1 MCVEVEHS
9 GHVKCD
15 GITTETQS
23 SGGTETLTVVE
34 P

>member
-1 MCVEVEHS
+1 MCIEVEHS

>member
-9 GHVKCD
+9 SHVKRD

-23 SGGTETLTVVE
+23 PGVTETLTVVE

>member
-9 GHVKCD
+9 GHVKRD

-23 SGGTETLTVVE
+23 SGETETLTVVE

>member
-1 MCVEVEHS
+1 MCVEVEYS
-9 GHVKCD
+9 SHVKCD

-23 SGGTETLTVVE
+23 SRETETLTVVE

>member
-9 GHVKCD
+9 NHVKCD
-15 GITTETQS
+15 GITAETQS
-23 SGGTETLTVVE
+23 SRETETLTVVE